1 MTTPHMPRQP
11 QNPTGV
17 LDLGHEATQ
26 PDGFSNFDLPSI
38 GSANDPCFPDE
49 SARGGQLYYMGALMV
64 GAEEAR
70 KLEKSLDAIV
80 AAVVNDV
87 PGFDPATE
95 LHGYEVFHQKEGWE
109 GVPVWLAVNVCK
121 QVAEA
126 IHDSG
131 AVFVFRGIDVQK
143 LKDKY
148 ANPHPA
154 HALALSHT
162 LESVQ
167 RVLNLDHTDESALV
181 LADEHHTA
189 PDSRTRFRGMRAAA
203 QRGYTSI
210 PLSDLI
216 DTIYFGP
223 SNHSRLLQA
232 ADMATFLTN
241 RSVTIAERHPAAKK
255 AMQEIK
261 GNLDQATRFSYVWP

>member
-1 MTTPHMPRQP
+1 MI
-11 QNPTGV
+11 
-17 LDLGHEATQ
+17 LAFL
-26 PDGFSNFDLPSI
+26 
-38 GSANDPCFPDE
+38 DE
-49 SARGGQLYYMGALMV
+49 SARSGELYYMGALMV
-64 GAEEAR
+64 GDKEAR
-70 KLEKSLDAIV
+70 KLEKALDTIV
-80 AAVVNDV
+80 ENVSHDV
-87 PGFDPATE
+87 PGFDPVTE
-95 LHGYEVFHQKEGWE
+95 LHGYEVFHQKDGWKD
-109 GVPVWLAVNVCK
+109 VPIWLTVNICK
-121 QVAEA
+121 QVAKA
-126 IHDSG
+126 ICESG

-148 ANPHPA
+148 TNPHPA
-154 HALALSHT
+154 HGLALSHA

-167 RVLNLDHTDESALV
+167 RVLNLDYTDESVLV

-189 PDSRTRFRGMRAAA
+189 PDSRTRFRSMRTAA
-203 QRGYTSI
+203 QKGYTSI

-241 RSVTIAERHPAAKK
+241 RSVTITESHPQAKK

-261 GNLDQATRFSYVWP
+261 GHLDKVTRFSYVWP

>member
-1 MTTPHMPRQP
+1 MI
-11 QNPTGV
+11 
-17 LDLGHEATQ
+17 LAFL
-26 PDGFSNFDLPSI
+26 
-38 GSANDPCFPDE
+38 DE

-64 GAEEAR
+64 GAQEAR
-70 KLEKSLDAIV
+70 TLERSLDAIV

-95 LHGYEVFHQKEGWE
+95 LHGYEVFHQKDGWKD
-109 GVPVWLAVNVCK
+109 VPVWLTVKVCK

-131 AVFVFRGIDVQK
+131 AVFVFRGIDIQK
-143 LKDKY
+143 LAAKY
-148 ANPHPA
+148 AHPHPA
-154 HALALSHT
+154 HGLALSHA

-167 RVLNLDHTDESALV
+167 HVLNLDHTNESVLV
-181 LADEHHTA
+181 LADEHHSA

-203 QRGYTSI
+203 QKGYTSI

-241 RSVTIAERHPAAKK
+241 RSITITESHPAAKK

-261 GNLDQATRFSYVWP
+261 GNLGKVTRFNYVWP

>member
-1 MTTPHMPRQP
+1 MVTK
-11 QNPTGV
+11 
-17 LDLGHEATQ
+17 
-26 PDGFSNFDLPSI
+26 SSI
-38 GSANDPCFPDE
+38 
-49 SARGGQLYYMGALMV
+49 
-64 GAEEAR
+64 R
-70 KLEKSLDAIV
+70 K
-80 AAVVNDV
+80 
-87 PGFDPATE
+87 
-95 LHGYEVFHQKEGWE
+95 GWE
-109 GVPVWLAVNVCK
+109 HVPVWLTVKICK

-143 LKDKY
+143 LKAKY
-148 ANPHPA
+148 TNPHPV
-154 HALALSHT
+154 HGLALSHA

-167 RVLNLDHTDESALV
+167 RVLNLDHTDESVLV

-210 PLSDLI
+210 PLSGLM

-241 RSVTIAERHPAAKK
+241 RSVTITESHPAAKK

-261 GNLDQATRFSYVWP
+261 SNLDKATRFSYVWP